1 MFVLME
7 TWCPVGIS
15 MKDAWGNLTVYNFVS
30 WLTDWIDSIVPSRNP
45 GSEESERNT
54 NTLVI

>member
-30 WLTDWIDSIVPSRNP
+30 WLTDWIDSIVPSRNR

-54 NTLVI
+54 LVI